1 MSIGCLAAVCR
12 VFVLSL
18 ERHGGVKENVCSGI
32 DGIVIADGMFMA
44 VLICAKSDYA
54 VRVSAS
60 IFVRSDVRIMEAH
73 GFNAQLSAGSRMR

>member
-44 VLICAKSDYA
+44 VLICAKSDCA
-54 VRVSAS
+54 VAS
-60 IFVRSDVRIMEAH
+60 ECIDLCSE
-73 GFNAQLSAGSRMR
+73 